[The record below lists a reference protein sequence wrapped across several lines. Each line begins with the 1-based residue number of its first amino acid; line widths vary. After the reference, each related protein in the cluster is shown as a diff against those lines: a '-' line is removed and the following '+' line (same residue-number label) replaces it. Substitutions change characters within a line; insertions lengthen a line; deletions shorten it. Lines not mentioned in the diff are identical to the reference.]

1 MENNPLDQVSGH
13 GWAHWEYDPY
23 EWEAFDRVDWEPM
36 RNTSRL
42 TLILSPIMCLVIMVL
57 LWVFFASFAPLVVL
71 FIVVLFAAIVLL
83 TGLIFLLVAT
93 ATSAREAKKRYQA
106 RHNPLESHRVTLA
119 SDGIWESG
127 AYFPLKSGRWHLG
140 SVTLTANPAVLH
152 FKLLKRNSDG
162 SWTGTT
168 QKLHVLVPRGH
179 EAEAEQLRQR
189 YYAEVIAPWKKPA
202 HYHPPE
208 PV

>member
-1 MENNPLDQVSGH
+1 MKHNPLGQLSGH

-23 EWEAFDRVDWEPM
+23 EWAAFDQVDWEPI

-42 TLILSPIMCLVIMVL
+42 ILILSPIMYLVIMVV
-57 LWVFFASFAPLVVL
+57 LWVLFVSFTP
-71 FIVVLFAAIVLL
+71 IVVLFPAIVLL
-83 TGLIFLLVAT
+83 TGLIFFMVSA
-93 ATSAREAKKRYQA
+93 ANSAREAKKRYQA
-106 RHNPLESHRVTLA
+106 RHNPAGSHRVTLA

-127 AYFPLKSGRWHLG
+127 AYFSLKSGRWSLE

-152 FKLLKRNSDG
+152 FKLLKRNADG

-179 EAEAEQLRQR
+179 EGEAEQLRQR

-202 HYHPPE
+202 TYTPPE